1 MGSECWKSIKH
12 RRLGNDITRRL
23 NAPGHEL
30 VLYNAK
36 RGVRYRL
43 SLCPQSLEALS
54 QRLSLA
60 QVVRLGFRG
69 PSALYDVGTSL
80 TSEFPGFTRIY
91 SSPAVRVGIEELP
104 APVVRAPF
112 FLAASS
118 CFSCSM
124 FLT

>member
-1 MGSECWKSIKH
+1 MI
-12 RRLGNDITRRL
+12 LQRRL

-36 RGVRYRL
+36 RGFVIVYHCVREAWR
-43 SLCPQSLEALS
+43 PRANAIAWLES
-54 QRLSLA
+54 S
-60 QVVRLGFRG
+60 GFFRG
-69 PSALYDVGTSL
+69 IVHSSSFDSRTPLA
-80 TSEFPGFTRIY
+80 SEFLGLTRIY